1 MAPTPLNPTSRYIS
15 PEVTKTYLVPTVA
28 SFDTAPTRVELDAGT
43 DLSGEV
49 AAMTGWEITAD
60 RVAVPDL
67 GTKFVGRISGRVN
80 PGDAQIVFYA
90 SEDTADI
97 RDVLHRGDKTNIA
110 ILDGGDVVGQ
120 KGRLFAVEV
129 SAVTPTTGVEGTT
142 AERVM
147 VDFSI
152 TAVNEEFTIPA

>member
-28 SFDTAPTRVELDAGT
+28 SFTTAPTRAELDAGT
-43 DLSGEV
+43 DLSPEV
-49 AAMTGWEITAD
+49 AAATGWEISAD

-67 GTKFVGRISGRVN
+67 GTKFVGRISGRTN

-90 SEDTADI
+90 SQDTADV
-97 RDVLHRGDKTNIA
+97 RDVLARGDTTNIA
-110 ILDGGDVVGQ
+110 ILDGGDVTGQ
-120 KGRLFAVEV
+120 KGRLFAVQV
-129 SAVTPTTGVEGTT
+129 SAVTPTVDVAGTEG
-142 AERVM
+142 ARIM